1 MSLAWRREQ
10 WDERFQYG
18 LCFMSPN
25 RGYALQSRILLH
37 NHTACGCLLAKTP
50 IQITWFLPHDVE
62 SHVEFPISEREMA
75 DLRQQLVEEM
85 PWSNIGF
92 CVHLSP
98 TASYGSLYTLEE
110 VGSLPLPRFRRFKW
124 AAAQLPALGS
134 MD

>member
-1 MSLAWRREQ
+1 MN
-10 WDERFQYG
+10 
-18 LCFMSPN
+18 PN

-37 NHTACGCLLAKTP
+37 NHTTCGCVLATTP
-50 IQITWFLPHDVE
+50 IDITWFLPHDVE
-62 SHVEFPISEREMA
+62 SHVEFPMSDREMA

-110 VGSLPLPRFRRFKW
+110 VGSLGFRVSE
-124 AAAQLPALGS
+124 ALS
-134 MD
+134 FHM